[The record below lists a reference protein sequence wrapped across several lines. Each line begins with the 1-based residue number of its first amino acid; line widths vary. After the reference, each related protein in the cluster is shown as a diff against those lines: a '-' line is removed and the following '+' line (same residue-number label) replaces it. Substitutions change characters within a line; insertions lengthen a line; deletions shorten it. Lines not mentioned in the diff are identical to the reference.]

1 MNIRTICSRVV
12 ASAAETE
19 SVKAGAL
26 RMAEYG
32 VGTLV
37 MVNENRH
44 PVGIV
49 TDRDVMLRCVA
60 EGKDPVDTP
69 LSEIMTSPVRTL
81 HEMSPMDE
89 ALDAMQKVA
98 ARRLVITDDDGA
110 VVGIL
115 SIDDVIGLVSEQLSR
130 VGTVLRTQRRE
141 VLGA

>member
-19 SVKAGAL
+19 SVKAGAA

-37 MVNENRH
+37 VVGDRRE

-60 EGKDPVDTP
+60 EGKDASDTP

-81 HEMSPMDE
+81 HEMSPLDE
-89 ALDAMQKVA
+89 GLDAMEKVG
-98 ARRLVITDDDGA
+98 ARRLVITDDDGV

-115 SIDDVIGLVSEQLSR
+115 SIDDVIGLVGGQLGR
-130 VGTVLRTQRRE
+130 VDAVLRTQRRE
-141 VLGA
+141 LLGA